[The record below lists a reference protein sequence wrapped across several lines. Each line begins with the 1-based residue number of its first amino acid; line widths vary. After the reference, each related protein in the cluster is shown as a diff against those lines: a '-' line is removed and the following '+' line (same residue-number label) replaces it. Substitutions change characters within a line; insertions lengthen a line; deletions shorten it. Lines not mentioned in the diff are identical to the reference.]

1 MLNREL
7 QPGPLRLGRPD
18 QSARARILN
27 QPSTAMLAQ
36 ANQGPADLL
45 CLLRQTSL
53 PGGMVAHCLSAQADA
68 SGNETGGPMG
78 LACGKCRCHTE
89 AWQSPPEL
97 KA

>member
-36 ANQGPADLL
+36 ANQGPADGLSEGE
-45 CLLRQTSL
+45 TSPRSGKL
-53 PGGMVAHCLSAQADA
+53 DTTYGSAPLTRAQ
-68 SGNETGGPMG
+68 EFQRRREP
-78 LACGKCRCHTE
+78 HTT
-89 AWQSPPEL
+89 QR
-97 KA
+97 